1 MRRGRPPVG
10 LACPAC
16 GSALVAA
23 DPGGS
28 DVLRVRCP
36 ACGGQF
42 RARRR
47 PEPARGDPG
56 PPPVG
61 GFGLAVRG
69 GLLRALPWVYRL
81 GLFAGSA
88 TLIALGG
95 FVPLLRR
102 WLGDSIRGYAGVVG
116 AVGGIAVSSPTRD
129 PDADLGPPLKRADA
143 PSLFDEVAD
152 VARRLGVRPP
162 EEIRLAFLPCCGVVA
177 WRKGRALLLGLP
189 LLDVLSRLELRAVLA
204 HELAHLA
211 RGDATWSARLAPVR
225 RGPGAGPGRPCG
237 HGPGGRSG
245 PGPDFAE
252 GWPPGWSGRS
262 PGARRL
268 APTAPRRL
276 SREVGP
282 PRRAWSRWPSSSPS
296 SASCSTTSGP
306 PGPARSTCTPPS
318 ATFWD
323 RLPPPLIDAMRLRLL
338 TVVEGSPASPHPPL
352 PDRVAAL
359 LEYPE
364 GAEVGPDD
372 RRAVALLAD
381 PDWLEEMLHERLFA
395 NAAIEPSIFHK
406 AGT

>member
-211 RGDATWSARLAPVR
+211 RGDATWSARSLRFVEDLGRALDDPAGR
-225 RGPGAGPGRPCG
+225 SWGPLRAWAGLCRGVAARLVGPISRGQEARADRAAAAVA
-237 HGPGGRSG
+237 GGRAAASSLVKVAIVQ
-245 PGPDFAE
+245 PLF
-252 GWPPGWSGRS
+252 
-262 PGARRL
+262 
-268 APTAPRRL
+268 
-276 SREVGP
+276 RELLDHL
-282 PRRAWSRWPSSSPS
+282 
-296 SASCSTTSGP
+296 
-306 PGPARSTCTPPS
+306 GPARAGSVNLY
-318 ATFWD
+318 AAFRDLWD